1 MARDQP
7 LPPQTPSQDADP
19 LSVSKTGR
27 GRDPERR
34 GGDVGCDALEVEEGG
49 QGGHGWQARDAAAS
63 PHGLHAAGLWGLR
76 RTVSAFSVVPL
87 PPAHP
92 PNKSAKLARAT
103 AFVDGTVDA
112 GAKKRGRPR
121 KWRDGYLYIYCLPPA
136 GGRYAPKVINAP
148 TAQS

>member
-1 MARDQP
+1 MSGVMPWKSRKVGKEAMDGKRGMP
-7 LPPQTPSQDADP
+7 LPLPMAFMPLGFGGFGAQFLPFPSFP
-19 LSVSKTGR
+19 
-27 GRDPERR
+27 
-34 GGDVGCDALEVEEGG
+34 
-49 QGGHGWQARDAAAS
+49 
-63 PHGLHAAGLWGLR
+63 
-76 RTVSAFSVVPL
+76 F